1 VLLLDFDNPF
11 AYFVLDS
18 RSSMQER
25 IIEILVYLLSE
36 LHHERAYKNKVNLTN
51 ALVLKGYT
59 ETEINLAFA
68 WIFNHLRRPIAG
80 KGDSTYSFTED
91 MENYPDADQLILS
104 PEAYGYLL
112 HLLDLGIIRDND
124 VEMFVERA
132 LAYGKDAI
140 NVDDLKSIVATI
152 IFGMENRS
160 SFNGYPMYQEDLPI
174 Q

>member
-1 VLLLDFDNPF
+1 
-11 AYFVLDS
+11 
-18 RSSMQER
+18 MQER

-36 LHHERAYKNKVNLTN
+36 LNREHARKKKLNLTH
-51 ALVLKGYT
+51 ALTMKGYT

-68 WIFNHLRRPIAG
+68 WIFNHLRRPVAG
-80 KGDSTYSFTED
+80 MGDKEYSFSED
-91 MENYPDADQLILS
+91 MEQLTDADQLIIS

-112 HLLDLGIIRDND
+112 HLLDLGIMKDGD

-132 LAYGKDAI
+132 LATGKDAI

-152 IFGMENRS
+152 IFGTENRS
-160 SFNGYPMYQEDLPI
+160 SFNGYSLYQGDLPI

>member
-1 VLLLDFDNPF
+1 
-11 AYFVLDS
+11 
-18 RSSMQER
+18 MQER

-36 LHHERAYKNKVNLTN
+36 LYREKPNKSKVNLTSN
-51 ALVLKGYT
+51 LVLKGYT

-68 WIFNHLRRPIAG
+68 WIFNHLRRPITG
-80 KGDSTYSFTED
+80 GGDGTHSFTED
-91 MENYPDADQLILS
+91 MDNYPDADQLVIS

-112 HLLDLGIIRDND
+112 HLLDLGIIKDND

-132 LAYGKDAI
+132 LAYGKNAI

-160 SFNGYPMYQEDLPI
+160 SFNGYPLYQEDLPI

>member
-1 VLLLDFDNPF
+1 
-11 AYFVLDS
+11 
-18 RSSMQER
+18 MQER
-25 IIEILVYLLSE
+25 IIEILVYLL
-36 LHHERAYKNKVNLTN
+36 KNRVSLTN
-51 ALVLKGYT
+51 ALTMKGYT

-68 WIFNHLRRPIAG
+68 WIFNHLRSPVSG
-80 KGDSTYSFTED
+80 KGDHEQAINEEMDQFA
-91 MENYPDADQLILS
+91 DADQLVIS

-112 HLLDLGIIRDND
+112 HLLDLGIMKDND

-132 LAYGKDAI
+132 LAYGKEAI

-160 SFNGYPMYQEDLPI
+160 SFNGYSLYQGDLPI

>member
-1 VLLLDFDNPF
+1 
-11 AYFVLDS
+11 
-18 RSSMQER
+18 MQER
-25 IIEILVYLLSE
+25 IIEILVYLLNE
-36 LHHERAYKNKVNLTN
+36 LNREHIQKNKLSLTN
-51 ALVLKGYT
+51 TLTMKGYT

-68 WIFNHLRRPIAG
+68 WIFNHLKRPISG
-80 KGDSTYSFTED
+80 KGDHEHSISDEMDQFA
-91 MENYPDADQLILS
+91 DADQLIIS

-112 HLLDLGIIRDND
+112 HLLDLGIMKDNE

-160 SFNGYPMYQEDLPI
+160 SFNGYSLYQEDMPI

>member
-1 VLLLDFDNPF
+1 
-11 AYFVLDS
+11 
-18 RSSMQER
+18 MQER

-36 LHHERAYKNKVNLTN
+36 LYRDRAYKSKVNLTS
-51 ALVLKGYT
+51 ALILKGYT
-59 ETEINLAFA
+59 DTEINLAFA
-68 WIFNHLRRPIAG
+68 WIFNHLRRPLTG
-80 KGDSTYSFTED
+80 NGDRIQSFTED
-91 MENYPDADQLILS
+91 MDNYPDADQLIIS

-112 HLLDLGIIRDND
+112 HLLDLGIIKDND

-132 LAYGKDAI
+132 LVYGKNAI

-160 SFNGYPMYQEDLPI
+160 SFNGYPLYQDDLPI

>member
-1 VLLLDFDNPF
+1 
-11 AYFVLDS
+11 
-18 RSSMQER
+18 MQER

-36 LHHERAYKNKVNLTN
+36 LHRERACKNKVNLTSN
-51 ALVLKGYT
+51 LILKGYT

-68 WIFNHLRRPIAG
+68 WIFNHLHYPPRG
-80 KGDSTYSFTED
+80 NDEDSYSFAED
-91 MENYPDADQLILS
+91 MDNYPDADQLIIS

-112 HLLDLGIIRDND
+112 HLLDLGIIKDND

-132 LAYGKDAI
+132 LAYGKNDI
-140 NVDDLKSIVATI
+140 NVDDLKSIVASI

-160 SFNGYPMYQEDLPI
+160 SFNGYSLYQGDLPI

>member
-1 VLLLDFDNPF
+1 
-11 AYFVLDS
+11 
-18 RSSMQER
+18 MQER

-36 LHHERAYKNKVNLTN
+36 LNRDRAYKNKVSLTN
-51 ALVLKGYT
+51 TLTMKGYT

-68 WIFNHLRRPIAG
+68 WIFNHLRRPMTG
-80 KGDSTYSFTED
+80 KGDQEYSFSDD
-91 MENYPDADQLILS
+91 MDHIADADQLIIS

-112 HLLDLGIIRDND
+112 HLLDLGIMKDND

-160 SFNGYPMYQEDLPI
+160 SFNGYSLSQAADLPI